1 MAGPATRFPGQGA
14 VHDLRTPNTMTSNR
28 RAVFSWCLFDW
39 ANSPYPTIIVTFV
52 FSAYF
57 AKGIVG
63 NEIEGTVLWSQTIA
77 IAGLVVAVTGPLLG
91 AIADQTGR
99 RKPWIAGFS
108 LVCVLATAALWFAT
122 PERESIMLVLVAVA
136 ISTVCFEVVTIFYNA
151 TLPEIAPT
159 DRLGRIGGW
168 GWGAGYIGA
177 IFCLILCLFG
187 LIQNPSPPFG
197 LDPEQAE
204 HVRATVLVVAV
215 WWVVFGWPYLVFVP
229 DRPAVSVPP
238 LQAARAGV
246 AKLWQTLKS
255 LKRDRHVATFLIARM
270 LYVDGLATLFQFGG
284 LYAAGTF
291 GMDFAEIIQF
301 GIAMNVTAGIG
312 AFAFAWL
319 EDKAGAKPTIMLSLA
334 GLIGFGSM
342 VLMAPSV
349 QWFWVFGLSLS
360 LFIGPV
366 QSASRGL
373 MARMAPPDSR
383 AEMFGLY
390 ALSGKATS
398 FLGPLLFGLVTAYFE
413 SQRAGMATILAF
425 WIVGMALLA
434 LVRVKH
440 QD

>member
-1 MAGPATRFPGQGA
+1 MTR
-14 VHDLRTPNTMTSNR
+14 DR

-77 IAGLVVAVTGPLLG
+77 VAGLVVAIAGPLLG

-108 LVCVLATAALWFAT
+108 LICVLATAALWFAT
-122 PERESIMLVLVAVA
+122 PERDSITLVLVAVA

-151 TLPEIAPT
+151 TLAEMGPP

-197 LDPEQAE
+197 LDPDQAE
-204 HVRATVLVVAV
+204 HVRATVLVVAL
-215 WWVVFGWPYLVFVP
+215 WWIVFGWPFLAFVP
-229 DRPAVSVPP
+229 DRPAIRLRPI
-238 LQAARAGV
+238 QAARSGIT
-246 AKLWQTLKS
+246 KLWRTLKS
-255 LKRDRHVATFLIARM
+255 LKQNRDIATFLVARM

-301 GIAMNVTAGIG
+301 GIAMNLTAGIG

-319 EDKAGAKPTIMLSLA
+319 EDRVGAKPTIVLSLC
-334 GLIGFGSM
+334 GLIGFG
-342 VLMAPSV
+342 VLVLGAPSAL
-349 QWFWVFGLSLS
+349 WFWVFGLSLS

-373 MARMAPPDSR
+373 MTRMAPADSR

-398 FLGPLLFGLVTAYFE
+398 FLGPLIFGLVTAHFE

-425 WIVGMALLA
+425 WIAGLLLLA
-434 LVRVKH
+434 LVRVTHATKSD
-440 QD
+440 QASS